1 MNKISL
7 KNFRCFL
14 DVQDVRIAPLTL
26 LVGENSSGK
35 TSFMAMIRAL
45 WDVAYGH
52 KVPDFKEEPFDL
64 GSFDE
69 IAHHRGARGSRAETI
84 VAEFE
89 WTHKIPS
96 GVRERFDTTDPL
108 RLSVTFEKRAEAPYP
123 VQRRLESGE
132 LWIEEHFG
140 GTNWRAAFGTGRGSW
155 KYSDEHMSRR
165 WNIEQQRDFLPV
177 MWWRYIARDDLAEK
191 LTALKNSPKL
201 CVTEMERLERLAMYL
216 VPFQSRP
223 PYAGAPV
230 RSKPRRTYD
239 PGRSVDD
246 PEGDYIPMF
255 LADMSVSDKSQW
267 SALKGAL
274 EKFGKSSGLFDE
286 IIIKHFGKGG
296 SAPFRIWVR
305 KSGHRLKG
313 PYRNLID
320 VGYGVSQ
327 VLPVITEL
335 QRHDAPEMFLLQQPE
350 VHLHPSAQAALGS
363 LFCELAGQ
371 ERQLIVETHSDH
383 LLDRVRMDIRD
394 RRGNLKPDDIS
405 ILFFE
410 RNELDVSIHSIRLD
424 DRGNVLD
431 APPDYRSFFMEETTR
446 SLGL

>member
-89 WTHKIPS
+89 WTHKIRS

-140 GTNWRAAFGTGRGSW
+140 GTNWRAAFGTGHGSW

-201 CVTEMERLERLAMYL
+201 CVTEIERLERLAMYL

-246 PEGDYIPMF
+246 PEGDCIPMF

-267 SALKGAL
+267 SDLKGAL

-286 IIIKHFGKGG
+286 IIIKHFGKEG
-296 SAPFRIWVR
+296 SAPFRMGI
-305 KSGHRLKG
+305 
-313 PYRNLID
+313 I
-320 VGYGVSQ
+320 YGN
-327 VLPVITEL
+327 
-335 QRHDAPEMFLLQQPE
+335 
-350 VHLHPSAQAALGS
+350 AQ
-363 LFCELAGQ
+363 
-371 ERQLIVETHSDH
+371 TT
-383 LLDRVRMDIRD
+383 LDREATQFRLPSSSDSVVPPC
-394 RRGNLKPDDIS
+394 GTA
-405 ILFFE
+405 
-410 RNELDVSIHSIRLD
+410 LD
-424 DRGNVLD
+424 DRLRKAIWRRGHAHILFQIAFSGLIRAVKRVVVAEQLCPGAVLPCHPSSLPTCFTNVVNV
-431 APPDYRSFFMEETTR
+431 
-446 SLGL
+446 